1 MVIEK
6 YYKHAAAE
14 YFCNV
19 DEFIS
24 TGEGC
29 KLTRLKNLQIRTKYP
44 KVEQWY
50 RSLDEVGRRR
60 VDCFLLEKYSI

>member
-24 TGEGC
+24 TGEGR
-29 KLTRLKNLQIRTKYP
+29 KLTRLQNLKIRTQYP
-44 KVEQWY
+44 EVEQWY
-50 RSLDEVGRRR
+50 KHLDENGRER
-60 VDCFLLEKYSI
+60 VNRFLIENYGE

>member
-6 YYKHAAAE
+6 YYNHAAAE

-24 TGEGC
+24 TGEGR
-29 KLTRLKNLQIRTKYP
+29 KLTRLQNLKIRTQYP
-44 KVEQWY
+44 EVEQWY
-50 RSLDEVGRRR
+50 KHLDEAGRER
-60 VDCFLLEKYSI
+60 VNRFLIENYGE